1 MVVEALDD
9 VYSFGQVGCC
19 LLNIFFLCLEE
30 TMLLVLDMFFVDIKA
45 NCSDFKIPLL
55 VCEFEKSLASTILC
69 PHLIGC
75 VKLLR
80 ARIAS
85 SLLLIDLAMFL
96 LAVLSH
102 QPQCSAH
109 IGAG

>member
-1 MVVEALDD
+1 
-9 VYSFGQVGCC
+9 
-19 LLNIFFLCLEE
+19 
-30 TMLLVLDMFFVDIKA
+30 MLLVLDMFFINIKA
-45 NCSDFKIPLL
+45 NCSDFKIPLPGYEL
-55 VCEFEKSLASTILC
+55 EKSLAGTILC
-69 PHLIGC
+69 PHLISR

-96 LAVLSH
+96 LTVLSH

-109 IGAG
+109 ISTG